1 MARIPRILI
10 TGDSTVYHII
20 SRTALQGFPLE
31 DIEKD
36 FLVEQMKH
44 ASQLWFV
51 DIMGFC
57 CMGNHFHLLVRML
70 PDTDFSD
77 ADMLKRLAAYY
88 GDDRIFFFFTVYLSL
103 IKETISTNTFTVLRG
118 YAYVARIPILS

>member
-10 TGDSTVYHII
+10 TGDPTVYHII

-51 DIMGFC
+51 VCAVWGRATLTC
-57 CMGNHFHLLVRML
+57 CY
-70 PDTDFSD
+70 S
-77 ADMLKRLAAYY
+77 YQY
-88 GDDRIFFFFTVYLSL
+88 GHKT
-103 IKETISTNTFTVLRG
+103 
-118 YAYVARIPILS
+118 P